1 LDLSNSGE
9 KFGVEYLYSQTGKK
23 WLSLETDDPDK
34 PDQFEDNESDDGL
47 DEGFEEDEL
56 YLTVPP
62 LPRSTIPGNKTMY
75 VSYTLKN
82 SQVMFTVLC

>member
-34 PDQFEDNESDDGL
+34 PDQFEETESGDGL
-47 DEGFEEDEL
+47 DEGFEEDEFD
-56 YLTVPP
+56 LTVPP
-62 LPRSTIPGNKTMY
+62 LPRTTIPGNNTMY
-75 VSYTLKN
+75 IHAEK
-82 SQVMFTVLC
+82 